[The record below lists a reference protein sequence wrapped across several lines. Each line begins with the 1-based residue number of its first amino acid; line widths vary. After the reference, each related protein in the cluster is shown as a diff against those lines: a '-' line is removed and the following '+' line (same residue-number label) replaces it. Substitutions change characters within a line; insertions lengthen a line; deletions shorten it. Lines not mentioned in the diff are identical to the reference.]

1 MVELDCAPIT
11 PITIRGA
18 LRDLLLS
25 VQFKKLENPS
35 WSSATFSKVAEWRMQ
50 LY

>member
-11 PITIRGA
+11 PITIRDA
-18 LRDLLLS
+18 LRDLVLS
-25 VQFKKLENPS
+25 VHLKNLKTS